1 MSENT
6 SLLLVGKNTRTH
18 TQGRQAMSHISI
30 PDLSL
35 RGPRLCKGSE
45 DYVYMDFWSVDDLP
59 AVVWPALLNRVAY
72 IFGGLEDDINIA
84 HIYHREG
91 TQLQAAFL
99 SHEVSVM
106 CVCSSPI
113 EVLNPASFL
122 QRDFFS
128 SRLYIYIHLPSLT
141 HMHSFA
147 HSCTPQCDSCTPL
160 SLLWLFK
167 EKPLGMKTHYSF
179 LNSTRGLAPLWG

>member
-18 TQGRQAMSHISI
+18 TQGRQAMNHISI

-35 RGPRLCKGSE
+35 RGPRLCKGSK

-99 SHEVSVM
+99 SCEVSVM
-106 CVCSSPI
+106 CVCCSPI
-113 EVLNPASFL
+113 NVLNPASFL
-122 QRDFFS
+122 QRDFFFFFLLVIY
-128 SRLYIYIHLPSLT
+128 LYPPAFLNPHALICTLLHTSVWFLHTTIPSLIVQRKT
-141 HMHSFA
+141 LG
-147 HSCTPQCDSCTPL
+147 DEN
-160 SLLWLFK
+160 SL
-167 EKPLGMKTHYSF
+167 F
-179 LNSTRGLAPLWG
+179 LPV